1 MMMHRIKKIFI
12 KEENSVS
19 QVTQLLSTLKHPLTQ
34 LPNRTQAM
42 YDVKSAYTKLH
53 IEEKHIAIAS
63 LEFENYLLFT
73 TLLGNEKSTQVLY
86 EYAQYLDGVSKSLNM
101 TLYHTID
108 NYFLLLISDKK
119 TTNEIVSVVEI
130 FQKKALLFTSSLMDV
145 KLSLNMVA
153 GLAIY
158 PYSENINHLIDDAY
172 SALLKSKK
180 NANNNITI
188 YSEKRISTN
197 TAKGY
202 GEKLL
207 FEDVQSAFKNN
218 EFIVYY
224 QAFVDVK
231 MDTVVG
237 AEALIRWNHPK
248 YGLLSPVEFIPLLE
262 KTGQIIDL
270 GQYILT
276 TVLKQQ
282 KSWDIFNFRQIQV
295 SINVSMKEIESK
307 NFVQHIEKE
316 LIYYNVRPERI
327 KFELTESMAMRNPT
341 DTLMYLK
348 ALKSLGVGLA
358 LDDFGTGYTS
368 FSYLKDIPADTL
380 KIDKIMVDNIL
391 KNDEDKRIVKGMI
404 ELGHSLGMKIT
415 VEGIEN
421 KAAADMVIALGCDY
435 IQGYYYAK
443 PLPLFEFQEF
453 IRDNGID
460 IIE

>member
-1 MMMHRIKKIFI
+1 MIHKMKNFFT
-12 KEENSVS
+12 KEDNGES
-19 QVTQLLSTLKHPLTQ
+19 QVAQLLSTLKHPLTQ
-34 LPNRTQAM
+34 LPNKTKAIN
-42 YDVKSAYTKLH
+42 DLKSAYAKLH
-53 IEEKHIAIAS
+53 IEENHIAIAA
-63 LEFENYLLFT
+63 LDFENYLLFN
-73 TLLGNEKSTQVLY
+73 TLLGNEKSTKVLY
-86 EYAQYLDGVSKSLNM
+86 EYAQYLDAVSKSLNI

-108 NYFLLLISDKK
+108 NYFLLLLSNKK
-119 TTNEIVSVVEI
+119 TTNEIVSVVET
-130 FQKKALLFTSSLMDV
+130 FQKKALLFTSSIMDI
-145 KLSLNMVA
+145 KLPLNMLA

-158 PYSENINHLIDDAY
+158 PYSDNINHLLDDAY
-172 SALLKSKK
+172 SALLKGKR
-180 NANNNITI
+180 NGNNNVTI
-188 YSEKRISTN
+188 YSDKQISIDST
-197 TAKGY
+197 KGY

-207 FEDVQSAFKNN
+207 FEDIQNALDNN

-224 QAFVDVK
+224 QALVDVK
-231 MDTVVG
+231 TTNVVG

-248 YGLLSPVEFIPLLE
+248 YGLVSPLEFIPLLE
-262 KTGQIIDL
+262 KTGHIIDL
-270 GQYILT
+270 GQYILK

-316 LIYYNVRPERI
+316 LIHYNVRPERI
-327 KFELTESMAMRNPT
+327 KFELTESMAMGNPE

-348 ALKSLGVGLA
+348 ALKNLGVGLA

-391 KNDEDKRIVKGMI
+391 KNDEDKRIVKGII

-421 KAAADMVIALGCDY
+421 KAAADIVISLGCDY

-453 IRDNGID
+453 IRNNGMELI
-460 IIE
+460 